1 MRSRRVAL
9 IAVLAAATL
18 VGAAQAN
25 AATYALGVDVSHYQ
39 GSINWP
45 QVAGSSTFAF
55 EKATEG
61 KTLVDLTYP
70 VNRLGAES
78 VGIKVGAYHFARP
91 AGSGDAALTAD
102 AITQA
107 DFFLSI
113 AQPQAGELPPV
124 LDLEVTGGLKPPD
137 LLTWTSAWLEEIYA
151 RTGVRA
157 LVYTSPNFWKNALAD
172 SGILALGGTPL
183 WVAHWTTASVPLVP
197 GGNWGGAGW
206 SFWQFSSHA
215 TVAGISTQVD
225 RDRFHLA
232 SVIGAVIKAYPSG
245 VPVSSVPPTIVGAA
259 QSGKRVTA
267 VPGEWSGGK
276 PLTFSFQWQ
285 RCDAS
290 GLNCVPIPGATQTTY
305 LPTTDDLGHALTVAV
320 TAQTTAGVASAVS
333 PATLAVVTAGAS
345 AARPAATTPPSVT
358 GVTEAGQT
366 LTASVGAWSGAP
378 TAFAYQ
384 WQRCH
389 SPGVDCA
396 AIAGASGSTYQLS
409 AGDIGSYVAAVV
421 TATGKGG
428 SASATAVVPTAVTA
442 APVPAAVPSPAV
454 VSQGVAGA
462 VSTADAVATL
472 VWQPGALPL
481 GSTVTLTHTGQTVVF
496 SVQPALPKLTW
507 PVELTYSS
515 PTTDVI
521 GFSTDGKVWLPATP
535 LKSNALPVGA
545 SVGTFTDATGLPH
558 VLLGVTAGIRLFTPG
573 KWGDPR
579 LVAAAPPQPRLVGSL
594 HARRLRS
601 GVVVLTGRILVPSQA
616 LLTLNVP
623 GRTSNRRLQLL
634 KPGGVPVRISLHIP
648 RGTTG
653 TLRVAA
659 RDPWGRKA
667 QLLAR
672 FRGP

>member
-9 IAVLAAATL
+9 IGMLAAAAL
-18 VGAAQAN
+18 VGAARGN

-55 EKATEG
+55 LKATEG
-61 KTLVDLTYP
+61 KTLIDLTYP
-70 VNRLGAES
+70 VNRMGAES
-78 VGIKVGAYHFARP
+78 VGVKVGGYHFARP
-91 AGSGDAALTAD
+91 AGSGDAAITAD

-113 AQPQAGELPPV
+113 AQPRRASSTGARPRGVRRAEGARPADLDVGVARRDLCAYRSARTRLHIAEL
-124 LDLEVTGGLKPPD
+124 
-137 LLTWTSAWLEEIYA
+137 LEE
-151 RTGVRA
+151 
-157 LVYTSPNFWKNALAD
+157 SLAD
-172 SGILALGGTPL
+172 SGVPALDGTPL
-183 WVAHWTTASVPLVP
+183 WVAHWTTASAPLVP
-197 GGNWGGAGW
+197 GGNWGGVGW

-215 TVAGISTQVD
+215 KVAGITTEVD

-232 SVIGAVIKAYPSG
+232 SVVGAVIKPYAG
-245 VPVSSVPPTIVGAA
+245 GAPVSSVPPTIVGAA

-285 RCDAS
+285 RCDAG
-290 GLNCVPIPGATQTTY
+290 GLNCAPIPGATLNTY
-305 LPTTDDLGHALTVAV
+305 LPSTDDLGHALTVAV
-320 TAQTTAGVASAVS
+320 TAQATAGIATAVS
-333 PATLAVVTAGAS
+333 PATLAVVTAGA
-345 AARPAATTPPSVT
+345 AAGRPAATTAPSVT

-389 SPGVDCA
+389 SAGTDCA
-396 AIAGASGSTYQLS
+396 AILGATASTYQLS
-409 AGDIGSYVAAVV
+409 AGDIGSYIATVV

-428 SASATAVVPTAVTA
+428 SASASAVVPTAVAA

-462 VSTADAVATL
+462 VSTADGAATL
-472 VWQPGALPL
+472 VWRPDAIPL
-481 GSTVTLTHTGQTVVF
+481 ASIVTLTHTGQTVTF
-496 SVQPALPKLTW
+496 SVQPTLPKLTW

-521 GFSTDGKVWLPATP
+521 GYSTDGKVWLPATP
-535 LKSNALPVGA
+535 LKTDALPVGA

-558 VLLGVTAGIRLFTPG
+558 VLLGITARIRLFVPG

-594 HARRLRS
+594 HAKRLRS
-601 GVVVLTGRILVPSQA
+601 GVVVLTGRIFVPSQA
-616 LLTLNVP
+616 LLTTNVP
-623 GRTSNRRLQLL
+623 GRTSNRRSQLL
-634 KPGGVPVRISLHIP
+634 KPGGLPVRIALHIP
-648 RGTTG
+648 RGVAG

-659 RDPWGRKA
+659 RDPWGRTA

>member
-1 MRSRRVAL
+1 MLAVA
-9 IAVLAAATL
+9 AL
-18 VGAAQAN
+18 VGAARGH

-39 GSINWP
+39 GTINWP
-45 QVAGSSTFAF
+45 QVAASSTFAF

-61 KTLVDLTYP
+61 KTLVDMTYP
-70 VNRLGAES
+70 VNRMGAES

-91 AGSGDAALTAD
+91 TGSGDAALTAD

-124 LDLEVTGGLKPPD
+124 LDLEVTGGLNPPD

-157 LVYTSPNFWKNALAD
+157 LVYTSPNFWKNSLAD
-172 SGILALGGTPL
+172 SGVPALDGTPL
-183 WVAHWTTASVPLVP
+183 WVAHWTTAGAPLVP

-206 SFWQFSSHA
+206 SFWQYSSHA
-215 TVAGISTQVD
+215 QVAGITTQVD

-232 SVIGAVIKAYPSG
+232 SVTGAVIKAYPG
-245 VPVSSVPPTIVGAA
+245 GLPVASTPPTIVGAA

-290 GLNCVPIPGATQTTY
+290 GLNCVPIPGATTNTY
-305 LPTTDDLGHALTVAV
+305 LPTTDDLGHALTVGV
-320 TAQTTAGVASAVS
+320 TAQAAAGIATAAS
-333 PATLAVVTAGAS
+333 PATLAVVTAGGG

-366 LTASVGAWSGAP
+366 LTASVGSWSGAP

-389 SPGVDCA
+389 SPGADCA
-396 AIAGASGSTYQLS
+396 AILGATASTYQLS
-409 AGDIGSYVAAVV
+409 AGDIGSYIATVV

-428 SASATAVVPTAVTA
+428 SASATAVVPTPVAAAAV
-442 APVPAAVPSPAV
+442 PSAVPSPAV

-462 VSTADAVATL
+462 VTTSDGTATL

-481 GSTVTLTHTGQTVVF
+481 GSTVTLTNTGQTITF
-496 SVQPALPKLTW
+496 SVAPALAKLTW
-507 PVELTYSS
+507 PVELTYSA

-521 GFSTDGKVWLPATP
+521 GYSTDGKVWLPATP

-545 SVGTFTDATGLPH
+545 SVGTFVDAAGLPH
-558 VLLGVTAGIRLFTPG
+558 VLLGITARIRLFTPG

-579 LVAAAPPQPRLVGSL
+579 LVSAAPPQPRLVGSL
-594 HARRLRS
+594 RAKRLRS
-601 GVVVLTGRILVPSQA
+601 GVVVLTGRVLVPSQA
-616 LLTLNVP
+616 LLTMNVP

-634 KPGGVPVRISLHIP
+634 KPGGVPVRITLHIP
-648 RGTTG
+648 RGISG
-653 TLRVAA
+653 TLRIAA

>member
-1 MRSRRVAL
+1 MRSRRGAL
-9 IAVLAAATL
+9 IGMLAVAAL
-18 VGAAQAN
+18 VGAARGN

-39 GSINWP
+39 GAINWP

-61 KTLVDLTYP
+61 KTLVDMTYP
-70 VNRLGAES
+70 VNRMGAES

-91 AGSGDAALTAD
+91 VGSGDSALTAD

-157 LVYTSPNFWKNALAD
+157 LVYTSPNFWKNSLAD
-172 SGILALGGTPL
+172 SGVPALDGTPL
-183 WVAHWTTASVPLVP
+183 WVAHWTTAGAPLVP

-206 SFWQFSSHA
+206 SFWQYSSHA
-215 TVAGISTQVD
+215 TVTGITTQVD

-232 SVIGAVIKAYPSG
+232 SVTGAVIKAYPG
-245 VPVSSVPPTIVGAA
+245 GLPVSSTPPTIVGAA

-290 GLNCVPIPGATQTTY
+290 GLNCVPIPGATTNTY

-320 TAQTTAGVASAVS
+320 SAQATAGVASAVS
-333 PATLAVVTAGAS
+333 PATLAVVTAGS
-345 AARPAATTPPSVT
+345 GAARPAATTAPSVT

-366 LTASVGAWSGAP
+366 LTASVGSWSGAP

-389 SPGVDCA
+389 SAGADCA
-396 AIAGASGSTYQLS
+396 AILGATASTYQLS
-409 AGDIGSYVAAVV
+409 AADIGAYVATVV

-462 VSTADAVATL
+462 VSTADGAATL
-472 VWQPGALPL
+472 VWQPGSLPVA
-481 GSTVTLTHTGQTVVF
+481 SNVTLTHTGQTVTF
-496 SVQPALPKLTW
+496 SVDPALARLTW
-507 PVELTYSS
+507 PVELTYSA

-521 GFSTDGKVWLPATP
+521 GYSTDGKVWLPATP
-535 LKSNALPVGA
+535 LKADALPVGA
-545 SVGTFTDATGLPH
+545 SVGTFLDATGLPH
-558 VLLGVTAGIRLFTPG
+558 VLLGITARIRLFTPG

-594 HARRLRS
+594 HAKRLRS
-601 GVVVLTGRILVPSQA
+601 GVVVLTGRVLVPSQA
-616 LLTLNVP
+616 LLTMNVP

-634 KPGGVPVRISLHIP
+634 KPGGVPVRITLHIP
-648 RGTTG
+648 RGATG

-659 RDPWGRKA
+659 RDPWGRRA

-672 FRGP
+672 FHGP

>member
-1 MRSRRVAL
+1 MLAVA
-9 IAVLAAATL
+9 AL
-18 VGAAQAN
+18 VGAARGN

-55 EKATEG
+55 MKATEG

-70 VNRLGAES
+70 VNRMGAES

-91 AGSGDAALTAD
+91 AGSGDAAITAD

-124 LDLEVTGGLKPPD
+124 LDLETSGGLKPPD

-151 RTGVRA
+151 RTGVHA
-157 LVYTSPNFWKNALAD
+157 LVYTSPNFWKNSLAD
-172 SGILALGGTPL
+172 SGVPALDGTPL

-215 TVAGISTQVD
+215 KVAGISTEVD

-232 SVIGAVIKAYPSG
+232 SVLGAVIQPYASG
-245 VPVSSVPPTIVGAA
+245 VPAAGVPPTIVGAA

-276 PLTFSFQWQ
+276 PLTFTFQWQ

-290 GLNCVPIPGATQTTY
+290 GLNCTPIPGATLNTY
-305 LPTTDDLGHALTVAV
+305 LPSTDDLGHALTVAV
-320 TAQTTAGVASAVS
+320 TAGATAGTGTAVS
-333 PATLAVVTAGAS
+333 PPTLAVVTAGAG
-345 AARPAATTPPSVT
+345 AARPAATTPPSVS
-358 GVTEAGQT
+358 GVAEAGQT
-366 LTASVGAWSGAP
+366 LTASVGTWSGAP

-384 WQRCH
+384 WQRCG
-389 SPGVDCA
+389 SAGADCA
-396 AIAGASGSTYQLS
+396 AILGATGSTYQLG
-409 AGDIGSYVAAVV
+409 AGDIGAYVAAVV
-421 TATGKGG
+421 TATGRGG
-428 SASATAVVPTAVTA
+428 SASASAVVPTAIAA
-442 APVPAAVPSPAV
+442 APVPPAVPSPAV

-462 VSTADAVATL
+462 ISTADGTATL
-472 VWQPGALPL
+472 VWQPGALPPA
-481 GSTVTLTHTGQTVVF
+481 STVSLTRTGQTVTF
-496 SVQPALPKLTW
+496 SVQPTLAKLTW
-507 PVELTYSS
+507 PVELTFSS
-515 PTTDVI
+515 PTTDVV
-521 GFSTDGKVWLPATP
+521 GYSTDGKVWLPATA
-535 LKSNALPVGA
+535 LKTDALPVGA
-545 SVGTFTDATGLPH
+545 SVGAFTDAAGLPH
-558 VLLGVTAGIRLFTPG
+558 VLFSIPARIRLFAPG

-579 LVAAAPPQPRLVGSL
+579 LVSAAPPTPRLVG
-594 HARRLRS
+594 RPRVTRLRS
-601 GVVVLTGRILVPSQA
+601 GVVILTARVVVPSQA
-616 LLTLNVP
+616 LLTMNVP
-623 GRTSNRRLQLL
+623 GRTSNRRRQLL
-634 KPGGVPVRISLHIP
+634 KPGGVPIRIALHIP
-648 RGTTG
+648 RGVAG

-659 RDPWGRKA
+659 RDPWGRTA
-667 QLLAR
+667 QLLAP

>member
-1 MRSRRVAL
+1 MVAV
-9 IAVLAAATL
+9 AALA
-18 VGAAQAN
+18 GAARGN

-39 GSINWP
+39 GTINWP

-91 AGSGDAALTAD
+91 AGSGDAAITAD

-137 LLTWTSAWLEEIYA
+137 LLTWASAWLEEIYA

-157 LVYTSPNFWKNALAD
+157 LVYTSPNFWKNSLAD
-172 SGILALGGTPL
+172 SGVPALDGTPL
-183 WVAHWTTASVPLVP
+183 WVAHWTTAGAPLVP

-206 SFWQFSSHA
+206 SFWQYSSHA
-215 TVAGISTQVD
+215 KVTGIATEVD

-232 SVIGAVIKAYPSG
+232 SVLGAVIKPYAAG
-245 VPVSSVPPTIVGAA
+245 LPVANVPPTIVGAA

-290 GLNCVPIPGATQTTY
+290 GLNCVPIPGATLSTY

-320 TAQTTAGVASAVS
+320 TASATAGVASAVS
-333 PATLAVVTAGAS
+333 PATLAVVTAGA
-345 AARPAATTPPSVT
+345 AAAKPAATTAPTVT

-366 LTASVGAWSGAP
+366 LTVAVGSWSGAP
-378 TAFAYQ
+378 TAFGYQ
-384 WQRCH
+384 WQRCQ
-389 SPGVDCA
+389 S
-396 AIAGASGSTYQLS
+396 AGAGCTAILGATASTYQLS
-409 AGDIGSYVAAVV
+409 AGDIGSYVAAVI

-428 SASATAVVPTAVTA
+428 SGTATAAVATAVTA

-454 VSQGVAGA
+454 VSPGVAGA
-462 VSTADAVATL
+462 VSTADGAATL
-472 VWQPGALPL
+472 TWQPGAIPL
-481 GSTVTLTHTGQTVVF
+481 ATTVTLTHTGQTVTLGLT
-496 SVQPALPKLTW
+496 PALPRLTW
-507 PVELTYSS
+507 PVELTYAA

-521 GFSTDGKVWLPATP
+521 GYSTDGKVWLPTTA
-535 LKSNALPVGA
+535 LKSTALPVGT
-545 SVGTFTDATGLPH
+545 SVGTYTDPAGLPH
-558 VLLGVTAGIRLFTPG
+558 VVLGVTARIRLFTPG

-594 HARRLRS
+594 HVKRLVS
-601 GVVVLTGRILVPSQA
+601 GAVVLTGRVFVPSQA
-616 LLTLNVP
+616 LLTTNVP

-634 KPGGVPVRISLHIP
+634 KPGGIPVRLTLHIP
-648 RGTTG
+648 RGVTG

>member
-1 MRSRRVAL
+1 MRSRRGAL
-9 IAVLAAATL
+9 IGMLAVAAL
-18 VGAAQAN
+18 VGAARGN

-39 GSINWP
+39 GSIDWP

-61 KTLVDLTYP
+61 KTLVDMTYP
-70 VNRLGAES
+70 VNRMGAES

-91 AGSGDAALTAD
+91 AGSGDAALTSD

-137 LLTWTSAWLEEIYA
+137 LLTWASAWLEEIYA

-172 SGILALGGTPL
+172 SGVPALDGTPL
-183 WVAHWTTASVPLVP
+183 WVAHWTTASAPLVP

-206 SFWQFSSHA
+206 SFWQYSSHA
-215 TVAGISTQVD
+215 KVTGITTQVD
-225 RDRFHLA
+225 RDRFHLS
-232 SVIGAVIKAYPSG
+232 SVTGATIKAYPG
-245 VPVSSVPPTIVGAA
+245 GAPVSSTPPTIVGAA

-276 PLTFSFQWQ
+276 PLTFGFQWQ

-290 GLNCVPIPGATQTTY
+290 GLNCVPIPGATTNAY

-320 TAQTTAGVASAVS
+320 TAQATAGVATAVS
-333 PATLAVVTAGAS
+333 PATLAVVTAGAG
-345 AARPAATTPPSVT
+345 AARPAATTAPSVT
-358 GVTEAGQT
+358 GVAEAGQT
-366 LTASVGAWSGAP
+366 LSASVGTWSGAP

-384 WQRCH
+384 WQRCR
-389 SPGVDCA
+389 SAGADCA
-396 AIAGASGSTYQLS
+396 AILGATGSTYQLS
-409 AGDIGSYVAAVV
+409 AGDIGAFVAAVV

-462 VSTADAVATL
+462 VSTADGAATL

-481 GSTVTLTHTGQTVVF
+481 GSTVTLTHAGQTVTF
-496 SVQPALPKLTW
+496 SVDPALAKLAW
-507 PVELTYSS
+507 PVELTYNA

-521 GFSTDGKVWLPATP
+521 GYSTDGKVWLPTTP
-535 LKSNALPVGA
+535 LKSDALPVGA
-545 SVGTFTDATGLPH
+545 SVGSFVDAGGLPH
-558 VLLGVTAGIRLFTPG
+558 VLLGITARIRLFAAG

-579 LVAAAPPQPRLVGSL
+579 LVAAAPPQPRLVGRLS
-594 HARRLRS
+594 AKRLRS
-601 GVVVLTGRILVPSQA
+601 GVVVLTGRILVPSQS

-634 KPGGVPVRISLHIP
+634 KPGGVPVRITLHIP
-648 RGTTG
+648 RGVTG

>member
-9 IAVLAAATL
+9 IGLLAAATL
-18 VGAAQAN
+18 VGAARGN

-55 EKATEG
+55 LKATEG
-61 KTLVDLTYP
+61 KTLIDLTYP
-70 VNRLGAES
+70 VNRMGAES
-78 VGIKVGAYHFARP
+78 VGVKVGGYHFARP
-91 AGSGDAALTAD
+91 AGSGDAAITAD
-102 AITQA
+102 AIAQA

-124 LDLEVTGGLKPPD
+124 LDLEVSGGLKPPD

-157 LVYTSPNFWKNALAD
+157 LVYTSPNFWKNSLAD
-172 SGILALGGTPL
+172 SGVPALDGTPL
-183 WVAHWTTASVPLVP
+183 WVAHWTTASAPLVP
-197 GGNWGGAGW
+197 GGNWGGVGW

-215 TVAGISTQVD
+215 KVAGITTEVD

-232 SVIGAVIKAYPSG
+232 SVVGAVIKPYAG
-245 VPVSSVPPTIVGAA
+245 GLPVSSVPPTIVGAA

-267 VPGEWSGGK
+267 VPGEWNGGK

-290 GLNCVPIPGATQTTY
+290 GLNCAPIPGATLNTY
-305 LPTTDDLGHALTVAV
+305 LPSTDDLGHALTVAV
-320 TAQTTAGVASAVS
+320 TAQATAGIATAVS
-333 PATLAVVTAGAS
+333 PATLAVVTAGA
-345 AARPAATTPPSVT
+345 AASRPAATTAPSVT

-366 LTASVGAWSGAP
+366 LTASVGTWSGAP
-378 TAFAYQ
+378 TTFAYQ

-389 SPGVDCA
+389 AAGTDCA
-396 AIAGASGSTYQLS
+396 AILGATASTYQLS
-409 AGDIGSYVAAVV
+409 AGDIGSYIATIV

-428 SASATAVVPTAVTA
+428 SGSASAVVPTPVAA

-454 VSQGVAGA
+454 VSQAVAGA
-462 VSTADAVATL
+462 VSTADGAATL
-472 VWQPGALPL
+472 VWQPGAIPL
-481 GSTVTLTHTGQTVVF
+481 ASAVTLVHTGQTVTF
-496 SVQPALPKLTW
+496 SVQPTLPELTW

-521 GFSTDGKVWLPATP
+521 GYSTDGKVWLPATP
-535 LKSNALPVGA
+535 LKTDELPVGA

-558 VLLGVTAGIRLFTPG
+558 VLLGITARIRLFVPG

-594 HARRLRS
+594 HVKRLLS
-601 GVVVLTGRILVPSQA
+601 GVVVLTGRIFVPSQA
-616 LLTLNVP
+616 LLTTNVP
-623 GRTSNRRLQLL
+623 GRTSNRRIQLL
-634 KPGGVPVRISLHIP
+634 KPGGVPVRIALHIP
-648 RGTTG
+648 RGVAG

-659 RDPWGRKA
+659 RDPWGRTA